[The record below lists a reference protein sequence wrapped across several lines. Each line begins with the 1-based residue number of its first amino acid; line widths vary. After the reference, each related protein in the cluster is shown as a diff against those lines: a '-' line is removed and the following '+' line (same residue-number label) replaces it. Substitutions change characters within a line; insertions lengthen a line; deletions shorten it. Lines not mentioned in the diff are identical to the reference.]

1 MRYSPI
7 RRTGAAAFVLLLAGC
22 ATTSA
27 ARDPRDPFEPLNRA
41 TFAFNDALD
50 RVAVRPVVR
59 GYRRVAPQ
67 SVETGVS
74 NFFANSKI
82 PVTLFNDALQG
93 KFRAAIVDGSRFLLN
108 TTLGIGGLFDP
119 ASAAGLDRNDEDF
132 GQTLGHWGVSTGPY
146 LMVPLLGPY
155 TLRDGLGT
163 LADDFAHPRQYLGD
177 ASTRY
182 ALWAA
187 EKLDRRARLLDAD
200 VVLQRT
206 GDKYVFVRSAY
217 LQRREYQTLD
227 GNVPIEAPPE
237 EDSGP
242 VPPAPAA
249 ADAKPAS

>member
-1 MRYSPI
+1 MSCSPI
-7 RRTGAAAFVLLLAGC
+7 RRTGAAALFLLLAGC
-22 ATTSA
+22 ATTSG

-41 TFAFNDALD
+41 TFAFTDSLD
-50 RVAVRPVVR
+50 RVAVRPLVR

-82 PVTLFNDALQG
+82 PVTLFNDALQC
-93 KFRAAIVDGSRFLLN
+93 KFRAAIVDGGRFLLN

-119 ASAAGLDRNDEDF
+119 ASAAGLDRNEEDF
-132 GQTLGHWGVSTGPY
+132 GQTLGRWGVSTGPY

-163 LADDFAHPRQYLGD
+163 LFDDFAHPRQYLKD
-177 ASTRY
+177 DSTRY

-200 VVLQRT
+200 LVLDRT
-206 GDKYVFVRSAY
+206 GDKYAFVRSAY

-227 GNVPIEAPPE
+227 GDVPIENPPE
-237 EDSGP
+237 EDSE
-242 VPPAPAA
+242 PAPPEPAA
-249 ADAKPAS
+249 EAAKPAT